1 MIQVGKEGETVSEP
15 DTVWDTPGLHMLWT
29 GPLEAHSLHHSGTV
43 KPTSITGNQVLL
55 HLK

>member
-1 MIQVGKEGETVSEP
+1 MIQVGKEGETLSEP